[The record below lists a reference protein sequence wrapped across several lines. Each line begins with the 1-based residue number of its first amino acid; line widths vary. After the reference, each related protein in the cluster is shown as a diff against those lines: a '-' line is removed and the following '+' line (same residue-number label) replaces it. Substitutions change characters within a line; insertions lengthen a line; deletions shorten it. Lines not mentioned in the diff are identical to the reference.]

1 MSDGTAAPHKPVERR
16 ENTVIRFAGDSG
28 DGMQLTG
35 THFTNESAVAGN
47 DLGTLPD
54 FPAEIRAPA
63 GSLAG
68 VSAFQL
74 NFSSKQVFTPGDD
87 LDALVAMNPAAL
99 RVNVEDLKP
108 HGLLIVDVDTFSDQ
122 NLKKAE
128 YTANPLT
135 DGSLTAYEVIS
146 VPLTKLTTNALTDL
160 GLPVRTVARCRN
172 FGALGLTSW
181 LYHRP
186 IEPTITWLKERFKKT
201 PDIAEANIRAL
212 QAGYNYG
219 ETTEL
224 FYASYEV
231 APAEIAPGTYR
242 NVTGNSATALG
253 LLAASQKAGLTLFLG
268 SYPITPASDLLHEI
282 AGFKNFGVYAM
293 QAEDEIAAAAATVG
307 AAFGGSIGIT
317 TTSGP
322 GMNLKG
328 ETIGLAVCVE
338 LPIIICN
345 VQRAGP
351 STGMPTKTEQADL
364 LQAIYGRHGESPLPV
379 LAASTPTDCFD
390 TAFEAVR
397 IALKYMTPVIFLS
410 DGYLAN
416 GAEPWR
422 IPAAAELA
430 DIPVKFHTD
439 PNGFFPYLRDPE
451 TLSRPWAVPG
461 TPGLEHRIGG
471 LEKEQLTG
479 NVSYSPANHEQ
490 MIRIRARKIA
500 GITREIPPTQVE
512 GAQEGDL
519 LMLGWGSTY
528 GSIAAAAR
536 ELGAMGKS
544 VGHAHLR
551 YLNPLPADLGDVLG
565 RFRQILVPELNL
577 GQLVRIIRADY
588 LVDAIG
594 YHKIQGRP
602 FKVSELV
609 ARAGAVIA
617 RAPTH
622 GSETPAATANT
633 PETES
638 PIASR
643 ATAEAS

>member
-1 MSDGTAAPHKPVERR
+1 MSNGTAGPHKTVERR
-16 ENTVIRFAGDSG
+16 ESAVIRFAGDSG

-74 NFSSKQVFTPGDD
+74 NFSSGEVFTPGDD
-87 LDALVAMNPAAL
+87 LDVLVAMNPAAL
-99 RVNVEDLKP
+99 RVNVTDLKP
-108 HGLLIVDVDTFSDQ
+108 HGLLIVDGDTFTDQ

-135 DGSLTAYEVIS
+135 DGSLESYQVIT
-146 VPLTKLTTNALTDL
+146 VGLTKLTLNALKDL
-160 GLPVRTVARCRN
+160 GLPARTVSRSRN
-172 FGALGLTSW
+172 FTALGLTSW

-186 IEPTITWLKERFKKT
+186 IEPTIAWLQQTFKKA
-201 PDIAEANIRAL
+201 PELIEANTRAL
-212 QAGYNYG
+212 RAGYNYG

-224 FYASYEV
+224 FHVSYEV
-231 APAEIAPGTYR
+231 APAKITPGTYR
-242 NVTGNSATALG
+242 NVTGNAATALG
-253 LLAASQKAGLTLFLG
+253 LLAASQKAGLPLFLG
-268 SYPITPASDLLHEI
+268 SYPITPASDLLHEL
-282 AGFKNFGVYAM
+282 ATYKNFGVYAM
-293 QAEDEIAAAAATVG
+293 QAEDEIAAAGAAVG
-307 AAFGGSIGIT
+307 AAFGGAIGVT

-322 GMNLKG
+322 GMNLKA
-328 ETIGLAVCVE
+328 ETVGLAVCVE

-364 LQAIYGRHGESPLPV
+364 LQALYGRHGESPLPV
-379 LAASTPTDCFD
+379 LAAATPTDCFD
-390 TAFEAVR
+390 TIFEAVR

-422 IPAAAELA
+422 IPRAAVLPE
-430 DIPVKFHTD
+430 IPVSFRTD

-451 TLSRPWAVPG
+451 TFSRPWAVPG

-471 LEKEQLTG
+471 LEKEYLTG
-479 NVSYSPANHEQ
+479 NVSYAPANHEQ
-490 MIRIRARKIA
+490 MVRVRARKIE
-500 GITREIPPTQVE
+500 GIVREIPPTHVD

-519 LMLGWGSTY
+519 LMLGWGGTY
-528 GSIAAAAR
+528 GSIAAAVR
-536 ELGAMGKS
+536 ELGARGKS

-551 YLNPLPADLGDVLG
+551 YLNPLPSDLGNVLK

-577 GQLVRIIRADY
+577 GQLVRVIRAEY
-588 LVDAIG
+588 LVDAVG
-594 YHKIQGRP
+594 FHKIQGRP

-609 ARAGAVIA
+609 ARALALLDRATVNGHEARPPEAQGPVPA
-617 RAPTH
+617 RA
-622 GSETPAATANT
+622 A
-633 PETES
+633 
-638 PIASR
+638 
-643 ATAEAS
+643 AEASR

>member
-1 MSDGTAAPHKPVERR
+1 MSNGTAGPHKTVERR
-16 ENTVIRFAGDSG
+16 ESAVIRFAGDSG

-74 NFSSKQVFTPGDD
+74 NFSSGEVFTPGDD
-87 LDALVAMNPAAL
+87 LDVLVAMNPAAL
-99 RVNVEDLKP
+99 RVNVTDLKP
-108 HGLLIVDVDTFSDQ
+108 HGLLIVDGDTFTDQ

-135 DGSLTAYEVIS
+135 DGSLESYQVIT
-146 VPLTKLTTNALTDL
+146 VGLTKLTLNALKDL
-160 GLPVRTVARCRN
+160 GLPARTVSRSRN
-172 FGALGLTSW
+172 FTALGLTSW

-186 IEPTITWLKERFKKT
+186 IEPTIAWLQQTFKKA
-201 PDIAEANIRAL
+201 PELIEANTRAL
-212 QAGYNYG
+212 RAGYNYG

-224 FYASYEV
+224 FHVSYEV
-231 APAEIAPGTYR
+231 APAKITPGTYR
-242 NVTGNSATALG
+242 NVTGNAATALG
-253 LLAASQKAGLTLFLG
+253 LLAASQKAGLPLFLG
-268 SYPITPASDLLHEI
+268 SYPITPASDLLHEL
-282 AGFKNFGVYAM
+282 ATYKNFGVYAM
-293 QAEDEIAAAAATVG
+293 QAEDEIAAAGAAVG
-307 AAFGGSIGIT
+307 AAFGGAIGVT

-322 GMNLKG
+322 GMNLKA
-328 ETIGLAVCVE
+328 ETVGLAVCVE

-364 LQAIYGRHGESPLPV
+364 LQALYGRHGESPLPV
-379 LAASTPTDCFD
+379 LAAATPTDCFD
-390 TAFEAVR
+390 TIFEAVR

-422 IPAAAELA
+422 IPRAADLPE
-430 DIPVKFHTD
+430 IPVSFRTD

-451 TLSRPWAVPG
+451 TFSRPWAVPG

-471 LEKEQLTG
+471 LEKEYLTG
-479 NVSYSPANHEQ
+479 NVSYAPANHEQ
-490 MIRIRARKIA
+490 MVRVRARKIE
-500 GITREIPPTQVE
+500 GIVREIPPTHVD

-519 LMLGWGSTY
+519 LMLGWGGTY
-528 GSIAAAAR
+528 GSIAAAVR
-536 ELGAMGKS
+536 ELGARGKS

-551 YLNPLPADLGDVLG
+551 YLNPLPSDLGNVLK

-577 GQLVRIIRADY
+577 GQLVRVIRAEY
-588 LVDAIG
+588 LVDAVG
-594 YHKIQGRP
+594 FHKIQGRP

-609 ARAGAVIA
+609 ARALALLDRATVNGHEARPPEAQGPVPA
-617 RAPTH
+617 RA
-622 GSETPAATANT
+622 A
-633 PETES
+633 
-638 PIASR
+638 
-643 ATAEAS
+643 AEASR

>member
-1 MSDGTAAPHKPVERR
+1 MSNGTAAPHKSVERR
-16 ENTVIRFAGDSG
+16 ESAVIRFAGDSG

-74 NFSSKQVFTPGDD
+74 NFSSREVFTPGDD
-87 LDALVAMNPAAL
+87 LDVLVAMNPAAL
-99 RVNVEDLKP
+99 RVNVVDLKP
-108 HGLLIVDVDTFSDQ
+108 NGLLIVDGDTFTEQ

-128 YTANPLT
+128 YTTNPLT
-135 DGSLTAYEVIS
+135 DGSLESYQVIT
-146 VPLTKLTTNALTDL
+146 VGLTKLTLNALKDL
-160 GLPVRTVARCRN
+160 GLPARTVSRSRN
-172 FGALGLTSW
+172 FTALGLTSW

-186 IEPTITWLKERFKKT
+186 IEPTIAWLQHTFKKA
-201 PDIAEANIRAL
+201 PELIEANTRAL
-212 QAGYNYG
+212 RAGYNYG

-224 FYASYEV
+224 FVVSYEV
-231 APAEIAPGTYR
+231 APAKITPGTYR
-242 NVTGNSATALG
+242 NVTGNAATALG
-253 LLAASQKAGLTLFLG
+253 LLAASQKAGLPLFLG
-268 SYPITPASDLLHEI
+268 SYPITPASDLLHEL
-282 AGFKNFGVYAM
+282 ATYKNFGVYAM
-293 QAEDEIAAAAATVG
+293 QAEDEIAAAGAAVG
-307 AAFGGSIGIT
+307 AAFGGSIGVT

-322 GMNLKG
+322 GMNLKA
-328 ETIGLAVCVE
+328 ETVGLAVCVE

-364 LQAIYGRHGESPLPV
+364 LQALYGRHGESPLPV
-379 LAASTPTDCFD
+379 LAAATPTDCFD
-390 TAFEAVR
+390 TIFEAVR

-422 IPAAAELA
+422 VPQAADLPE
-430 DIPVKFHTD
+430 IPVSFRTD

-451 TLSRPWAVPG
+451 TFSRPWAVPG

-471 LEKEQLTG
+471 LEKEYLTG
-479 NVSYSPANHEQ
+479 NVSYAPANHEQ
-490 MIRIRARKIA
+490 MIRVRARKIE
-500 GITREIPPTQVE
+500 GIAREIPPTKVD

-519 LMLGWGSTY
+519 LLLGWGGTY
-528 GSIAAAAR
+528 GAIAAAAR
-536 ELGAMGKS
+536 ELGTMGKS

-551 YLNPLPADLGDVLG
+551 YLNPLPSDLGEVLG

-577 GQLVRIIRADY
+577 GQLLRLIRAEY
-588 LVDAIG
+588 LVDAVG
-594 YHKIQGRP
+594 CNKIQGRP

-609 ARAGAVIA
+609 TRALALLDRATTNGHEARPPEAPGSSPARAA
-617 RAPTH
+617 
-622 GSETPAATANT
+622 
-633 PETES
+633 
-638 PIASR
+638 
-643 ATAEAS
+643 AEAGR